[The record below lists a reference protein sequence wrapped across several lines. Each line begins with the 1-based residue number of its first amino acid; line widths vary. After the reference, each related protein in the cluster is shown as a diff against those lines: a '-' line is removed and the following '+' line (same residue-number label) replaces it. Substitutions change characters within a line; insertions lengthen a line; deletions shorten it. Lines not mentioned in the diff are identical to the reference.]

1 MSNKL
6 IKLSAVTTVSAMVLA
21 GCTTPSETILDQSN
35 ITTSEPMVE
44 NDILD
49 VETIPDTMTEE
60 EYADMKLEEELANVQ
75 DSSFYNSC
83 DKWEEDDDGSVECL
97 DENSEYYAQHFFNG
111 LMFATLGAMVGNSMY
126 KSMNKRDGEVRQSI
140 INNAVVSP
148 NNKATKSNANS
159 SKTTNSSGNVKSSSN
174 NNSSNSSTN
183 NSYSNSNSSSNSNS
197 YSNSSNSYSS
207 GKSGFSSGGASRGG
221 SASS

>member
-6 IKLSAVTTVSAMVLA
+6 MKLSALTTVSAMVLA
-21 GCTTPSETILDQSN
+21 GCTAPSETILDQSN
-35 ITTSEPMVE
+35 ITSSTPNTE
-44 NDILD
+44 NEHLDI
-49 VETIPDTMTEE
+49 ETVPDTMTEE
-60 EYADMKLEEELANVQ
+60 EYADMKLEEELANVE
-75 DSSFYNSC
+75 DSEFFNTC

-111 LMFATLGAMVGNSMY
+111 LMFATVGAMVGNSMY
-126 KSMNKRDGEVRQSI
+126 KSMNKRDGELRQSI

-148 NNKATKSNANS
+148 NNKSSKSNANS

-174 NNSSNSSTN
+174 NNSSNNSSTN
-183 NSYSNSNSSSNSNS
+183 NSYSNSNTNS